1 MDYFAVIVIVSAVA
15 LVLVIQQ
22 EGIIPACPRTFF
34 IIRERENSLT
44 K

>member
-15 LVLVIQQ
+15 LVLIIQQ
-22 EGIIPACPRTFF
+22 EGNIPASPRTFF
-34 IIRERENSLT
+34 IIRELENNLT